1 MRSVDGLGSF
11 SDRGLV
17 VAEADAD
24 IHMRNDQG
32 LTAFELAEGRETK
45 FLLLRTVKEQE
56 HLKHAMGS
64 LRTASMLALGGD
76 KSQHNERYDGG
87 QSESSGEYVTGP
99 RGESSSSGEYEEE
112 SEEEAASGSSYEGGG
127 LDESLQGW
135 HDH

>member
-1 MRSVDGLGSF
+1 M
-11 SDRGLV
+11 
-17 VAEADAD
+17 AEADAD

-32 LTAFELAEGRETK
+32 LTAFDLAEGRETK

-87 QSESSGEYVTGP
+87 QSESSGEYATGP

>member
-1 MRSVDGLGSF
+1 MVWIVF

-32 LTAFELAEGRETK
+32 LTAFDLAEGRETK

-99 RGESSSSGEYEEE
+99 RGGESSSSGEYEEE